1 MRNRQWQLQLRRD
14 LIVDNY
20 TPIINAPCFIEKA
33 TVNNNDPA
41 IFNKENIS
49 FNQIKTSET
58 LLKDRSGCPWI
69 VGYYAKDYADP
80 TDANKSLVINK
91 EDPATTVRPIDIT
104 IDGQID
110 TWEYYQYVNTN
121 NFEV

>member
-1 MRNRQWQLQLRRD
+1 M
-14 LIVDNY
+14 
-20 TPIINAPCFIEKA
+20 
-33 TVNNNDPA
+33 
-41 IFNKENIS
+41 S

-69 VGYYAKDYADP
+69 VGYYAKDYVDS
-80 TDANKSLVINK
+80 TDANKSLIISK

-110 TWEYYQYVNTN
+110 TWEYYQYVDTN
-121 NFEV
+121 NFIKSSKLSNYYVT